1 MNETMMALGD
11 YRFSVDTAAYQEL
24 RRSQAYRWQ
33 PQERLLRRPAQ
44 QFLGPGEETL
54 ELTGV
59 IYPHYRGGLLQ
70 LELMRRQAGR
80 GEPLLLVDGLGF
92 IWGRWVI
99 THLEETQSI
108 FQGNGQPLKQGFR
121 LQLTHYGEDDD

>member
-24 RRSQAYRWQ
+24 KRSQAYRWQ

-44 QFLGPGEETL
+44 QFLKPGEETL

-59 IYPHYRGGLLQ
+59 IYPHYRGGLQQ

-99 THLEETQSI
+99 TQLEETQSV

-121 LQLTHYGEDDD
+121 LQLTHHGEDDD

>member
-24 RRSQAYRWQ
+24 KRSQAYRWQ

-44 QFLGPGEETL
+44 QFLGPSEETL

-70 LELMRRQAGR
+70 LA
-80 GEPLLLVDGLGF
+80 LLLVDGLGF

-108 FQGNGQPLKQGFR
+108 FQGNGRPLKQGFR